1 MQRNMRRN
9 VRQKMQQGRRFLLL
23 VLVCGLAAVAGGCGG
38 GTEKITLAG
47 GSLAG
52 AWSAISEGVANTL
65 RREMP
70 GFAITHEVGAD
81 GANAALVDSGRVQL
95 GMLHSAMG
103 QLGLRGEYPYAGKL
117 ENLRAI
123 SRIYSDSALHFV
135 VRADTGITSFEQIR
149 EDKMPIRLSV
159 MYRGSLME
167 TASKALLEAYG
178 ITYEDIEGWGGRVYF
193 RALVPSLQLMRDG
206 GLDAISLVV
215 QYPENNMTEAS
226 LTQRFRLL
234 PVSEEVIG
242 RVNERLGTYRS
253 VIPAGTY
260 RFAEQEVT
268 TFSDDLVMIATAEL
282 NEQRA
287 YEITRALYNNLD
299 YLHSVHRALRSL
311 TPEIMPRVNRIPLHP
326 GAARFYREA
335 GVLP

>member
-1 MQRNMRRN
+1 
-9 VRQKMQQGRRFLLL
+9 
-23 VLVCGLAAVAGGCGG
+23 
-38 GTEKITLAG
+38 
-47 GSLAG
+47 
-52 AWSAISEGVANTL
+52 
-65 RREMP
+65 
-70 GFAITHEVGAD
+70 
-81 GANAALVDSGRVQL
+81 
-95 GMLHSAMG
+95 
-103 QLGLRGEYPYAGKL
+103 
-117 ENLRAI
+117 
-123 SRIYSDSALHFV
+123 
-135 VRADTGITSFEQIR
+135 
-149 EDKMPIRLSV
+149 
-159 MYRGSLME
+159 
-167 TASKALLEAYG
+167 
-178 ITYEDIEGWGGRVYF
+178 
-193 RALVPSLQLMRDG
+193 
-206 GLDAISLVV
+206 
-215 QYPENNMTEAS
+215 MTEAS